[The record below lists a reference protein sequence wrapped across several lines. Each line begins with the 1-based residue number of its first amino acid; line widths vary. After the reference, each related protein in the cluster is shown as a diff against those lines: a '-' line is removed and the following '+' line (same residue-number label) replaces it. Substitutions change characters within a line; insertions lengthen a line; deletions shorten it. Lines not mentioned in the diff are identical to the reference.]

1 MDAQALEERKAKEQF
16 KVKVKKFIQEICLMK
31 VDSDLWE
38 MIRDNE
44 EEEER
49 KKEVMETRGEEGS
62 IASKP
67 KQPGDT

>member
-16 KVKVKKFIQEICLMK
+16 KVKVKKFIQENCLMK

-49 KKEVMETRGEEGS
+49 KKEVMENGGEEGS
-62 IASKP
+62 IK
-67 KQPGDT
+67 K